1 MSDYKA
7 NLLKLYTDYDTILKD
22 LFSTLFFDINQ
33 SIKDK
38 VNLSDQNL
46 IDDLKSYPE
55 ELDLNKTLQRFS
67 WNHYNEE
74 IISKQL
80 GNFHFRFSLQDL
92 NKILRGNKFSKN
104 TSMVSRI
111 VKKFESKYTIA
122 SIDQFAFIARE
133 VKRWRNVAFHNDGV
147 SNAAQ
152 ASILQSN
159 INLLLKIY
167 PDELRE
173 KIKMIDEF
181 ESFIS
186 DDFLQS
192 IFYKQNIISSKN
204 PEEIIDEEIAM
215 YLKEEDRFNESYE
228 SVNNKLNQ
236 LDKMISTEVKNPIGS
251 LEKRMSSI
259 EGSIGNIAKEFKIF
273 QEKSISRNFD
283 SFQEEELILNQ
294 SQENLAIEE
303 IESEESINEIIYND
317 DKRKKT
323 NAELKDELLE
333 LRDEIGSDMK
343 SEFPEFENW
352 HNILMEPLIKQI
364 LLWEIK
370 TKKDFLND
378 ELFKRYY
385 NFEKRGNRDFSD
397 NDLKALKKITK
408 SLMDYQLKKYWTK
421 IKIII
426 S

>member
-1 MSDYKA
+1 MIDYKA

-22 LFSTLFFDINQ
+22 LFATLFFDINQ
-33 SIKDK
+33 SIKGK
-38 VNLSDQNL
+38 VNVNDQNL

-92 NKILRGNKFSKN
+92 NKILRGSKFSKN
-104 TSMVSRI
+104 TSMVSKI

-159 INLLLKIY
+159 VNLLLKIY

-173 KIKMIDEF
+173 KIKLIDEF
-181 ESFIS
+181 EVFIS
-186 DDFLQS
+186 SDFLQS

-204 PEEIIDEEIAM
+204 SEESIDEEIAM
-215 YLKEEDRFNESYE
+215 FLREEDKLNENYE
-228 SVNNKLNQ
+228 TVNTKLNQ
-236 LDKMISTEVKNPIGS
+236 LDTIISTEIKNPIGS
-251 LEKRMSSI
+251 LDKKISSI
-259 EGSIGNIAKEFKIF
+259 EGSIGNIAKDFKIF
-273 QEKSISRNFD
+273 KEKLVVNNSSIKK
-283 SFQEEELILNQ
+283 EELIPSELDA
-294 SQENLAIEE
+294 NLDIEE
-303 IESEESINEIIYND
+303 IGSDESINQIIYND
-317 DKRKKT
+317 GKRKKT
-323 NAELKDELLE
+323 NAELKDELME

-343 SEFPEFENW
+343 REFPEFENW

-385 NFEKRGNRDFSD
+385 NFEKRGNRIFLDK
-397 NDLKALKKITK
+397 DLKALKKITK
-408 SLMDYQLKKYWTK
+408 SLMDYQLKKYWAK
-421 IKIII
+421 IKMII